1 MSKSPFKSSGGSL
14 TASVSTI
21 VGITLVLVMLGFLSL
36 LLLSAKNLSDYFKE
50 SIQVQIFM
58 KEDVNEGEIIGL
70 QKWLDAQKFTKSAT
84 YITREEAAVQ
94 MEQELGEDF
103 VDFLGFYPIPSSLDL
118 RLNSEYAGLDSLL
131 IIESQI
137 AKRSFVSEVVYQ
149 KALIENI
156 NKNVGRISLYLLIFS
171 GLLLVIAI
179 ALINNTIRLAIYSKR
194 FLIKSMQLVGAT
206 RRFIQRPFLVK
217 GLWYGVLSG
226 LLAFVIIIT
235 TIYFFEDQI
244 PLLQGIQALTVFA
257 ELFAIVFILG
267 ILISWISTK
276 LAVRRYI
283 RLRQDQL
290 Y

>member
-1 MSKSPFKSSGGSL
+1 MSKSPFKSSGSGL
-14 TASVSTI
+14 TASVSTV

-36 LLLSAKNLSDYFKE
+36 MLLSAKKLSDYFKE

-70 QKWLDAQKFTKSAT
+70 EKWLESQAFTKSAD
-84 YITREEAAVQ
+84 YITREQAAVQ

-103 VDFLGFYPIPSSLDL
+103 VDFLGFFPIPSSLDL
-118 RLNSEYAGLDSLL
+118 RLTSEYASLDSLL
-131 IIESQI
+131 IIESAI
-137 AKRSFVSEVVYQ
+137 TKRPFVSEVVYQ

-156 NKNVGRISLYLLIFS
+156 NRNVGRISLYLLIFS

-206 RRFIQRPFLVK
+206 RTFIQRPFLIK
-217 GLWYGVLSG
+217 GMWYGVLSG
-226 LLAFVIIIT
+226 LLAFVIIVT
-235 TIYFFEDQI
+235 TIYFFEDQL
-244 PLLQGIQALTVFA
+244 PFLQGMQALTVFA